1 MNRFIQDNHAVF
13 EERKANRSMTPAE
26 QEKQEPK
33 NIPVTANAADDDDD
47 DLPW

>member
-1 MNRFIQDNHAVF
+1 VNRFIQDNHAIF

-33 NIPVTANAADDDDD
+33 NITVMASVADDDDD
-47 DLPW
+47 MPW